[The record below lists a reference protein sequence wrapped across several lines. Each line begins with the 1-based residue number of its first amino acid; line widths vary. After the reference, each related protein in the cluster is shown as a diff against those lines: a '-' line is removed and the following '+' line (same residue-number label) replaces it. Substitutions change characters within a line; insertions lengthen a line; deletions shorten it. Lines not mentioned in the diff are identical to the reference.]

1 MEDTIS
7 AIATALG
14 VGAVGIIRVSGPE
27 SLRLVN
33 RIFRAK
39 EPLSSSR
46 PRYLQYGHIH
56 DGKGVDVDE
65 VLAVYMP
72 GPHSYTGE
80 DVVEIQCHGGRE
92 ALKEILWLTFSE
104 GARPAEP
111 GEFTK
116 RAFLNG
122 RLDLTEAEA
131 VMDIINAKSRRAL
144 VAAGRG
150 HKGALSRSIREI
162 RGRCGIWWSIWK
174 PSSTIRKMILKT

>member
-56 DGKGVDVDE
+56 DGKGVDGMRSWQSICRAPFLHGRRRGGNPV
-65 VLAVYMP
+65 P
-72 GPHSYTGE
+72 WRTGSAE
-80 DVVEIQCHGGRE
+80 RN
-92 ALKEILWLTFSE
+92 
-104 GARPAEP
+104 PA
-111 GEFTK
+111 
-116 RAFLNG
+116 A
-122 RLDLTEAEA
+122 DL
-131 VMDIINAKSRRAL
+131 
-144 VAAGRG
+144 
-150 HKGALSRSIREI
+150 
-162 RGRCGIWWSIWK
+162 
-174 PSSTIRKMILKT
+174 

>member
-92 ALKEILWLTFSE
+92 ALKEILRKKFAPLDS
-104 GARPAEP
+104 AVK
-111 GEFTK
+111 FT
-116 RAFLNG
+116 
-122 RLDLTEAEA
+122 
-131 VMDIINAKSRRAL
+131 
-144 VAAGRG
+144 AATT
-150 HKGALSRSIREI
+150 L
-162 RGRCGIWWSIWK
+162 
-174 PSSTIRKMILKT
+174 L

>member
-72 GPHSYTGE
+72 GPIPT
-80 DVVEIQCHGGRE
+80 RE
-92 ALKEILWLTFSE
+92 KTWWKSSAMAD
-104 GARPAEP
+104 G
-111 GEFTK
+111 K
-116 RAFLNG
+116 R
-122 RLDLTEAEA
+122 
-131 VMDIINAKSRRAL
+131 
-144 VAAGRG
+144 
-150 HKGALSRSIREI
+150 
-162 RGRCGIWWSIWK
+162 
-174 PSSTIRKMILKT
+174 

>member
-65 VLAVYMP
+65 VMAVYMP
-72 GPHSYTGE
+72 GLPT
-80 DVVEIQCHGGRE
+80 RE
-92 ALKEILWLTFSE
+92 KTWWKSSAMAD
-104 GARPAEP
+104 G
-111 GEFTK
+111 K
-116 RAFLNG
+116 R
-122 RLDLTEAEA
+122 
-131 VMDIINAKSRRAL
+131 
-144 VAAGRG
+144 
-150 HKGALSRSIREI
+150 
-162 RGRCGIWWSIWK
+162 
-174 PSSTIRKMILKT
+174 

>member
-14 VGAVGIIRVSGPE
+14 VGAVGIIRVSGTGVSVSSIGFFGQKNP
-27 SLRLVN
+27 
-33 RIFRAK
+33 F
-39 EPLSSSR
+39 SSSR

-92 ALKEILWLTFSE
+92 ALKEILRLTFSE

-131 VMDIINAKSRRAL
+131 VMITRQELASLCCSRKR
-144 VAAGRG
+144 
-150 HKGALSRSIREI
+150 
-162 RGRCGIWWSIWK
+162 
-174 PSSTIRKMILKT
+174 P

>member
-65 VLAVYMP
+65 VLQSICRAP
-72 GPHSYTGE
+72 IPT
-80 DVVEIQCHGGRE
+80 RE
-92 ALKEILWLTFSE
+92 KTWWKSSAMAD
-104 GARPAEP
+104 G
-111 GEFTK
+111 K
-116 RAFLNG
+116 R
-122 RLDLTEAEA
+122 
-131 VMDIINAKSRRAL
+131 
-144 VAAGRG
+144 
-150 HKGALSRSIREI
+150 
-162 RGRCGIWWSIWK
+162 
-174 PSSTIRKMILKT
+174 